1 MRGYGQGP
9 IAGKIFC
16 WIFMTTLAAIS
27 IQIATLV
34 GAGAGIAVFLLS
46 NIAGVLVLAWF
57 TARQQPDPVD
67 GR

>member
-46 NIAGVLVLAWF
+46 NIAGVLGLAWF